1 MDCKSYLTTTR
12 IKKLNKLKYVSAPC
26 GAGKTHYICNEI
38 NNSNDKFLIVQCTQE
53 LIRDTAKKINDCKP
67 ITTDS
72 ISNGKRVIDHVIDF
86 MNSPSNRTLII
97 SDKTFFKIPI
107 ELLSG
112 WVIYLD
118 DVTNFHEFKLIN
130 EGNAKIKEVIKDEL
144 ICNIKNLDGSE
155 EYIIADSKLK
165 SHGDIVSNISNDFSI
180 MKNNHILIMNKSY
193 FLDSEKT
200 QLSITGFKDLNRY
213 VELDI
218 TFFSANFENSLIYKK
233 NKKILKKENIQ
244 SLLTRKIPLK
254 DRIKVY
260 YFSEK
265 IQLSKTW
272 KKNNPEKLK
281 KIYNYLNDKLK
292 YEEFYWTKNRAD
304 IQKLNDGT
312 KISPD
317 PRGLNQYSKIKTC
330 VWLACMRPSDV
341 EASQCKL
348 FFELSM
354 AEIHHAREYESLHQ
368 FVLRGI
374 SRDYNSTEIQT
385 VYVFDKFQANYLTD
399 NIEYI
404 DLGLDDDEC
413 ALRGRPKG
421 STNKEKR
428 FTLSNTKASRFSRW
442 KANNP
447 ELNVSEFN
455 KFLSSQINKD
465 LNEEERNEMYNKYE
479 KAIQKKNK

>member
-1 MDCKSYLTTTR
+1 M
-12 IKKLNKLKYVSAPC
+12 NKLKYVSAPC

-53 LIRDTAKKINDCKP
+53 LIRDTAKKIKDCKY

-86 MNSPSNRTLII
+86 MNNPISRTLII

-107 ELLSG
+107 ELLSE
-112 WVIYLD
+112 WTIYID
-118 DVTNFHEFKLIN
+118 DVTSFHGFKTIN
-130 EGNAKIKEVIKDEL
+130 ENSSSIKNIIENELITDIKKLGNEGMYITANSKSNVKGDIMNEINNNFSIIKE
-144 ICNIKNLDGSE
+144 
-155 EYIIADSKLK
+155 
-165 SHGDIVSNISNDFSI
+165 
-180 MKNNHILIMNKSY
+180 NHIVIMNYDYFSDAEKS
-193 FLDSEKT
+193 L
-200 QLSITGFKDLNRY
+200 LNITGWKDLSKYTN
-213 VELDI
+213 LNI
-218 TFFSANFENSLIYKK
+218 TLFSANFEKTLIYKAHK
-233 NKKILKKENIQ
+233 NIFEEIKINGLMVRN
-244 SLLTRKIPLK
+244 TPLK

-265 IQLSKTW
+265 IKLSKTW
-272 KKNNPEKLK
+272 KNNNPEKLK

-292 YEEFYWTKNRAD
+292 GEEFYWTKNRSD

-341 EASQCKL
+341 EAAQCKL
-348 FFELSM
+348 LFDLSM
-354 AEIHHAREYESLHQ
+354 EEIHHAREYESLHQ

-404 DLGLDDDEC
+404 DLGFDDDEC
-413 ALRGRPKG
+413 LPRGRPKG

-428 FTLSNTKASRFSRW
+428 FTLSDTKAARFRRW
-442 KANNP
+442 RADNP
-447 ELNVSEFN
+447 EANLSEFN
-455 KFLSSQINKD
+455 KFLSSQTNKD
-465 LNEEERNEMYNKYE
+465 LNEEEREEMYNKYE
-479 KAIQKKNK
+479 KAIKKK

>member
-1 MDCKSYLTTTR
+1 MDCKSYLTKIR

-26 GAGKTHYICNEI
+26 GAGKTHYICNQI

-53 LIRDTAKKINDCKP
+53 LIRDTAKKIEDCKY

-86 MNSPSNRTLII
+86 MNNPISRTLII
-97 SDKTFFKIPI
+97 TDKTFFKIPI

-112 WVIYLD
+112 WTIYLD
-118 DVTNFHEFKLIN
+118 DVTNFHGFKTIN
-130 EGNAKIKEVIKDEL
+130 ESSSSIKNIIKNEL
-144 ICNIKNLDGSE
+144 ITNIKGLGNEGV
-155 EYIIADSKLK
+155 YITAKSKSNVK
-165 SHGDIVSNISNDFSI
+165 GDIMNEINNNFSI
-180 MKNNHILIMNKSY
+180 TKENHMFIMNFDYFSDAEKSQ
-193 FLDSEKT
+193 LNITSWKELSEYT
-200 QLSITGFKDLNRY
+200 NLN
-213 VELDI
+213 I
-218 TFFSANFENSLIYKK
+218 TFFSANFEKTLIYKAHK
-233 NKKILKKENIQ
+233 DIFEEIKINGLMVRN
-244 SLLTRKIPLK
+244 TPLK

-265 IQLSKTW
+265 VQLSKTW
-272 KKNNPEKLK
+272 KKNHPEKFK

-292 YEEFYWTKNRAD
+292 GEEFYWTKNRSD
-304 IQKLNDGT
+304 IQELNNGS

-341 EASQCKL
+341 EATQCNL

-374 SRDYNSTEIQT
+374 SRDYNSTEVQT
-385 VYVFDKFQANYLTD
+385 VYVFDKFQASYLTD

-413 ALRGRPKG
+413 LPRGRPKG

-428 FTLSNTKASRFSRW
+428 FTLSDTKAARFRRW
-442 KANNP
+442 RADNP
-447 ELNVSEFN
+447 ELNLLEFN
-455 KFLSSQINKD
+455 KFLSSQTNKD
-465 LNEEERNEMYNKYE
+465 LNEEEREEMYNKYE
-479 KAIQKKNK
+479 KAIKKK